1 MWLVQELATRE
12 LLEASVDRLLL
23 HEERAL
29 KAIAP
34 LRPRQQERTAPRM
47 PDAPRNLGLPLSFQ
61 SASTELGL
69 DAIFATFA
77 QHRVRALLINADS
90 FFTSRRAQIV
100 RLAAH
105 YAIPTIYAQREFAA
119 AGGLI
124 SYTTSLADAYR
135 LAGIYTARILPA
147 DLPVQQSTKVELI
160 INLKTAKALGLIVP
174 KMLLARADEVIE

>member
-1 MWLVQELATRE
+1 MKR
-12 LLEASVDRLLL
+12 LELL
-23 HEERAL
+23 HELVPTADS
-29 KAIAP
+29 IAVLVNP
-34 LRPRQQERTAPRM
+34 SNPNTDAQSRDLQEA
-47 PDAPRNLGLPLSFQ
+47 AHALGLPLSFQ

-160 INLKTAKALGLIVP
+160 INLKTAKALGVIVP